1 MNTLLAQRGFSLMS
15 AIFLLVVISAL
26 GLFAVTV
33 STSQQQNAANDVL
46 GSRAYQAA
54 KAGLE
59 WSAFQI
65 TQSAIAG
72 TAFITACQNGT
83 ALPQPTMPANTQLS
97 AFNLSVSCT
106 ATAPITEG
114 INSLRVYQL
123 TSIARSGVLAS
134 PYYVER
140 QVSMALAL

>member
-1 MNTLLAQRGFSLMS
+1 MKSLLSIQRGFSLMS

-59 WSAFQI
+59 A
-65 TQSAIAG
+65 A
-72 TAFITACQNGT
+72 
-83 ALPQPTMPANTQLS
+83 
-97 AFNLSVSCT
+97 
-106 ATAPITEG
+106 
-114 INSLRVYQL
+114 VYQL
-123 TSIARSGVLAS
+123 SKGGATCATLVTPVMPSGQLSGFTITLTCNSTAYTDGTTGFVYQVTSTAKTTGGVVAS

-140 QVSMALAL
+140 QVSMMLAL

>member
-1 MNTLLAQRGFSLMS
+1 MNTVLAQRGFSLIS

-33 STSQQQNAANDVL
+33 STSQQQNAANDAQ

-65 TQSAIAG
+65 THPVEGA
-72 TAFITACQNGT
+72 AFITACQNGT
-83 ALPQPTMPANTQLS
+83 ALPQPTMPAGTQLS
-97 AFNLSVSCT
+97 AFSLSVSCT

-114 INSLRVYQL
+114 TNSLRVYQL
-123 TSIARSGVLAS
+123 TSIAWSGVIAS